1 MPARAGVPSIGPV
14 AGVVPTDRSA
24 EPLTLASSN
33 GETTGTAQAEPLLDL
48 YPETVAARFRHAVG
62 DLLQALKLWRL
73 CCALGW
79 LDVKL
84 RYRGSVLG
92 PFWLTASTA
101 VMVGAMGV
109 LYTTLFHVSLSGYMP
124 FLSLSLVL
132 WGFISGVVNEGAAC
146 FTVAEG
152 MVRSMRLPFCLHA
165 ARCIIRNLLVLMHN
179 VVVVVVVFAIFHVWP
194 GERLPFA
201 LPGLALWL
209 LDAVAACLLLG
220 TLGARYRD
228 IPPIIGSLMQI
239 FFFVSPII
247 WQPELIAHG
256 HDWLQLNPF
265 YALIEIVRRP
275 LLGGHAGLHLW
286 HLALLY
292 SVVLWAA
299 ALALFMRVRARL
311 AYWI

>member
-1 MPARAGVPSIGPV
+1 MPTGEFTVMMRAHATSGLDDTARDSGRAH
-14 AGVVPTDRSA
+14 R
-24 EPLTLASSN
+24 
-33 GETTGTAQAEPLLDL
+33 EPLLDL
-48 YPETVAARFRHAVG
+48 FPETIFARLTHALA
-62 DLLQALKLWRL
+62 DLAETARLWRL
-73 CCALGW
+73 CWTLGW

-101 VMVGAMGV
+101 VMVGAMSF
-109 LYTTLFHVSLSGYMP
+109 LYTALFHTSVAGYMP

-132 WGFISGVVNEGAAC
+132 WNFMASIVNEGATC
-146 FTVAEG
+146 FTAAEG
-152 MVRSMRLPFCLHA
+152 MVRSIRLPFGLHA
-165 ARCIIRNLLVLMHN
+165 ARCIIRNVLVLLHN

-194 GERLPFA
+194 GDRLIWA
-201 LPGLALWL
+201 TPGMALWL

-228 IPPIIGSLMQI
+228 IPPIIASLMQI
-239 FFFVSPII
+239 FFFISPII
-247 WQPELIAHG
+247 WKPDLIAKG
-256 HDWLQLNPF
+256 HEWLQLNPF

-286 HLALLY
+286 HLAAID
-292 SVVLWAA
+292 SAVLWLA
-299 ALALFMRVRARL
+299 ALLLFMRVRSRL